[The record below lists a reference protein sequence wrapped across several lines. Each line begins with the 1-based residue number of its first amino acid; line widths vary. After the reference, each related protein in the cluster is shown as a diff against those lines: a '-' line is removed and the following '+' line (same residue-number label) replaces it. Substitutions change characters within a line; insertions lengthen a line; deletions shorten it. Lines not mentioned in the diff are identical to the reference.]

1 MDTAE
6 STIKTLSAGRILDV
20 ATGSGNFVKFLVEN
34 VKDYKEIVGIDTS
47 EKASTTFGEAFKDDP
62 KVRFKMMD
70 AQHMDFPDGTFD
82 TVCISNSMHHMAE
95 IKPVMEEMK
104 RVIRAGGHFIV
115 AEMYQDNQI
124 ETQMTHVLLHHWW
137 AAVDTAMGITH
148 RETYSRQQIFD
159 IVTGLGLQ
167 NIIFDDVN
175 DLNDD
180 PKNLET
186 VKYLSEVIDQYL
198 KRIERLPGESHLRKR
213 GLELRQRVTEIGF
226 HSAPW
231 LLIIGEK
238 S

>member
-34 VKDYKEIVGIDTS
+34 VKDYKEILGIDTS
-47 EKASTTFGEAFKDDP
+47 EKASTTFGGAFKDDP
-62 KVRFKMMD
+62 KIRFKIMD
-70 AQHMDFPDGTFD
+70 AQRMDFPDGTFD
-82 TVCISNSMHHMAE
+82 TVCLSNSMHHMAE

-104 RVIRAGGHFIV
+104 RVLRPGGHFIV
-115 AEMYQDNQI
+115 AEMYQDNQTV
-124 ETQMTHVLLHHWW
+124 TQMTHVLLHHWW

-148 RETYSRQQIFD
+148 HETYSRQQILD
-159 IVTGLGLQ
+159 IVIGLDLQ

-186 VKYLSEVIDQYL
+186 VKYLSDVIDKYL
-198 KRIERLPGESHLRKR
+198 TRLEGYSGEPDLRKR
-213 GLELRQRVTEIGF
+213 GLDLRQRVEEIGF
-226 HSAPW
+226 HSAAC

-238 S
+238 A